1 MIKVSPRT
9 KKTSFQVEI
18 PEAQSVVIVGD
29 FNGWDAQATP
39 MKKVKKSG
47 VWKADLQLESGEYE
61 FRYLVDERQWVNDDA
76 APARPNPFGSVNSVA
91 KVELAKA
98 AQKASA
104 QKASAK
110 KSTPKRTKKASN
122 GKA

>member
-18 PEAQSVVIVGD
+18 PEAQSVVLVGD
-29 FNGWDAQATP
+29 FNGWDANATP

-47 VWKADLQLESGEYE
+47 VWKADLQLDSGEYE
-61 FRYLVDERQWVNDDA
+61 FRYLVNESEWINDEA
-76 APARPNPFGSVNSVA
+76 APARPNPFGTANSVV
-91 KVELAKA
+91 KVELPKATKKTTAKKA
-98 AQKASA
+98 A
-104 QKASAK
+104 
-110 KSTPKRTKKASN
+110 TKKAKKGSN